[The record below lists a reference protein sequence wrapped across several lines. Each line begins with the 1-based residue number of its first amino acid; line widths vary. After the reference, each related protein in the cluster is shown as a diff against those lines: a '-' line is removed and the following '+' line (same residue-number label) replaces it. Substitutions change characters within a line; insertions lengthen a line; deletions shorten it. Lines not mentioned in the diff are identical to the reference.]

1 MLAVSGREHILI
13 ILQKVAGAK
22 QAGNVATMID
32 DSKVDVA
39 KS

>member
-1 MLAVSGREHILI
+1 MVEI
-13 ILQKVAGAK
+13 KVAGAK

>member
-1 MLAVSGREHILI
+1 MMDL
-13 ILQKVAGAK
+13 KVAGAK